1 MGYPIVAALDAF
13 SRLIYKARQRRTS
26 LCGKEIPM
34 SFSSLMEPAQ
44 TGRTLGTALAAS
56 LVAATALGGTALA
69 EDVKI
74 GVVGGISGPIA
85 ALAPPMIDASKLA
98 VAHVNEQGGLLGGNS
113 LVAVIGD
120 SSCSQQGGTDAA
132 NKAVNV
138 EGVVAMV
145 GPYCSG
151 ATLAAANSVTV
162 PAGVVLVSPSAT
174 SPELTKLDDK
184 DLVFRTAPSDSYQ
197 GQALARK
204 LLNDGT
210 DKVAVAYLNNDYGKG
225 FAEAF
230 RSEFEGKGGA
240 IAGFSAHEEG
250 KASYRSELAELASG
264 GADTLV
270 LIDYGDGTGLTILRQ
285 ALENGFFEN
294 FVGGDG
300 MKTDALI
307 EALGADNLK
316 TFTTSAPVG
325 AESDGLEIFNKLY
338 AEAGGD
344 QTAVYATTSYD
355 ATFLLAMAIEKVGS
369 ADRSKIATA
378 LREVASAPGEVI
390 LPGEWEKARKL
401 IAEGKDVN
409 YQGAAGDH
417 EFDGNGDV
425 PGVYALFGVEGN
437 TLKMVSA
444 IE

>member
-1 MGYPIVAALDAF
+1 
-13 SRLIYKARQRRTS
+13 
-26 LCGKEIPM
+26 M
-34 SFSSLMEPAQ
+34 SFSSLKEPAQ
-44 TGRTLGTALAAS
+44 TGKTLGTALAAS
-56 LVAATALGGTALA
+56 LVAATAFGGTALA

-98 VAHVNEQGGLLGGNS
+98 VAHVNEQGGLLGGNN

-210 DKVAVAYLNNDYGKG
+210 NKVAVAYLNNDYGKG

-230 RSEFEGKGGA
+230 RSEFEGKGGE

-307 EALGADNLK
+307 EALGRRQSEDLHHL
-316 TFTTSAPVG
+316 G
-325 AESDGLEIFNKLY
+325 
-338 AEAGGD
+338 AGGCRIRWSRD
-344 QTAVYATTSYD
+344 LQQ
-355 ATFLLAMAIEKVGS
+355 
-369 ADRSKIATA
+369 A
-378 LREVASAPGEVI
+378 LRRGRRRPDRGLCHHLLRRHLPARHGDREGRFGRSLQDRGGLARGVFRTGRNHPARRMGKGPQVDRRGQGRE
-390 LPGEWEKARKL
+390 LPGCGRR
-401 IAEGKDVN
+401 
-409 YQGAAGDH
+409 
-417 EFDGNGDV
+417 
-425 PGVYALFGVEGN
+425 P
-437 TLKMVSA
+437 
-444 IE
+444 

>member
-1 MGYPIVAALDAF
+1 
-13 SRLIYKARQRRTS
+13 
-26 LCGKEIPM
+26 M

-56 LVAATALGGTALA
+56 LLTATALGGTALA
-69 EDVKI
+69 DDVKI

-98 VAHVNEQGGLLGGNS
+98 VAHVNEQGGLLGGQN

-151 ATLAAANSVTV
+151 ATLAAANSVTI

-204 LLNDGT
+204 LLDDGT
-210 DKVAVAYLNNDYGKG
+210 KKVAVAYLNNDYGKG
-225 FAEAF
+225 FAESF
-230 RSEFEGKGGA
+230 RGEFEGKGGE

-325 AESDGLEIFNKLY
+325 AESEGLKIFNMLY
-338 AEAGGD
+338 SEAGGD
-344 QTAVYATTSYD
+344 QSAVYATTSYD

-369 ADRSKIATA
+369 ADRAKIAAA
-378 LREVASAPGEVI
+378 LREVSSAPGEVI

-425 PGVYALFGVEGN
+425 PGVYALFGVDGN

-444 IE
+444 ID